1 MLTKDDLKAIADT
14 MSPLIKIEGEI
25 TRKDLKNYIDANNR
39 IIGQIVKI
47 DLSAQKQ
54 DTMEVMK
61 AGFGEVGRMIKEVRE
76 EIHNER
82 LKKLEE
88 RVGKLEKQQL
98 QTRH

>member
-1 MLTKDDLKAIADT
+1 MHFVLELK
-14 MSPLIKIEGEI
+14 
-25 TRKDLKNYIDANNR
+25 
-39 IIGQIVKI
+39 
-47 DLSAQKQ
+47 SAQKQ
-54 DTMEVMK
+54 ATIEVMK
-61 AGFGEVGRMIKEVRE
+61 AGFQEVGKMVKEVKE